1 MIIRNNNMEKIK
13 KIINKHY
20 DMFVFFVITIIITG
34 TALNCKTDMCDEL
47 WNFQNI
53 YKMYNGYKIYIDAN
67 VITTPLFHFIG
78 LVLFKVLGANF
89 LIFKIYNSIVNILL
103 FWAIY
108 KILKLL
114 KIPLKLSSFLTIFIF
129 ILEITSVRAMANYNT
144 LALMFCLYGVIIII
158 NKDKLTFNR
167 FTILQS
173 IFIFLIF
180 ITKQNI
186 GAFYYIGFLIWN
198 CIFVDKKEKNKIFFT
213 ILLYIIIYS
222 LLFIWILYVKGLL
235 FGFID
240 YAILGIKEFAIKNNS
255 FKYLDILKMLIIVLM
270 NTTFIIFLNKH
281 NKIQK
286 RNIINQILL
295 FSYPLLISAY
305 PIFNWTHINLALI
318 FQYIILAYVIYVIF
332 DEFNISE
339 KLINKL
345 NVAFIFSL
353 LVLSIINII
362 IYFIKID
369 YNYEYSNLYFGSIL
383 DEKTKQDIS
392 EITEFITKSN
402 KKVIVLD
409 SDAPLYMMPLKMNNG
424 FMDEP
429 LLGNL
434 GKKGEDGLII
444 RIKELKNTIILI
456 RNNIKVWQESVKA
469 NEYIKNNFE
478 YIGDIKDYLIYETKN

>member
-1 MIIRNNNMEKIK
+1 MEKIK

-255 FKYLDILKMLIIVLM
+255 F
-270 NTTFIIFLNKH
+270 
-281 NKIQK
+281 
-286 RNIINQILL
+286 
-295 FSYPLLISAY
+295 
-305 PIFNWTHINLALI
+305 
-318 FQYIILAYVIYVIF
+318 
-332 DEFNISE
+332 
-339 KLINKL
+339 
-345 NVAFIFSL
+345 
-353 LVLSIINII
+353 
-362 IYFIKID
+362 
-369 YNYEYSNLYFGSIL
+369 
-383 DEKTKQDIS
+383 
-392 EITEFITKSN
+392 
-402 KKVIVLD
+402 
-409 SDAPLYMMPLKMNNG
+409 
-424 FMDEP
+424 
-429 LLGNL
+429 
-434 GKKGEDGLII
+434 
-444 RIKELKNTIILI
+444 
-456 RNNIKVWQESVKA
+456 
-469 NEYIKNNFE
+469 NEYNIYNFF
-478 YIGDIKDYLIYETKN
+478 K